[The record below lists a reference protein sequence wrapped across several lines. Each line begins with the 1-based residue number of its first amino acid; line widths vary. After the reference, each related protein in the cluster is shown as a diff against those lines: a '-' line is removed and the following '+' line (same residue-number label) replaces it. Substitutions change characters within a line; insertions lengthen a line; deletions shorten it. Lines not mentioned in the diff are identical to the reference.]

1 MRLRRL
7 CFAIL
12 ALRFF
17 LMDPIGAVFV
27 RCWTTCVESW
37 FGVLVNDLVKR
48 VFDDAF
54 GPE

>member
-7 CFAIL
+7 CLAIF

-17 LMDPIGAVFV
+17 LMDPIGLYSCGA
-27 RCWTTCVESW
+27 RGGE
-37 FGVLVNDLVKR
+37 VLVDDFVEG

-54 GPE
+54 GTK

>member
-7 CFAIL
+7 CLAIL

-17 LMDPIGAVFV
+17 LMDPIV
-27 RCWTTCVESW
+27 RFFRGCRE
-37 FGVLVNDLVKR
+37 VLVDDFVEG

-54 GPE
+54 GTK

>member
-7 CFAIL
+7 CLAIL

-17 LMDPIGAVFV
+17 LIDPIGLCSVLDYLRRV
-27 RCWTTCVESW
+27 
-37 FGVLVNDLVKR
+37 FGVLVDDFVQG

-54 GPE
+54 GTE